1 MSACRKLRGVTRMM
15 DDGYEMILQFDHD
28 LALLAAYNEF
38 RETTNKSWNTHK
50 NISY

>member
-1 MSACRKLRGVTRMM
+1 M

-38 RETTNKSWNTHK
+38 RETDYKNLNKLK
-50 NISY
+50 CP